1 MNEKICCFT
10 GHREINKKHLPYLN
24 EVLRPIIAKLIEGGV
39 TTFRAGGAR
48 GFDSFAAMN
57 VVILKKQSY
66 PDVTLHLCLPCPDQA
81 DKWCEEDK
89 SIYRQVLS
97 ECDSYTYAEPYY
109 TRGCMHKRNRQLVD
123 GADFCIAYY
132 DGSSGGTAY
141 TVDYANSHGV
151 SVINIYPLLVEASKR
166 RISFFHRK

>member
-1 MNEKICCFT
+1 MKEKICCFT
-10 GHREINKKHLPYLN
+10 GHREIDENLLPYLN
-24 EVLRPIIAKLIEGGV
+24 EVLRPILAKLIEGGV

-48 GFDSFAAMN
+48 GFDSYAAMN

-66 PDVTLHLCLPCPDQA
+66 PDVKLHLCLPCPDQA
-81 DKWCEEDK
+81 DRWRKSDK
-89 SIYRQVLS
+89 NIYQQILG

-141 TVDYANSHGV
+141 TVDYAESHGV
-151 SVINIYPLLVEASKR
+151 SVINVYPLMVEATKMHRNFFRKR
-166 RISFFHRK
+166 